1 MKERIKRKA
10 EAVWEI
16 TALLQNAKE
25 LNTALS
31 LSLETVIAALDSEAG
46 TIWLLDRRS
55 DRLFPVFNRGPVDIS
70 GITIENGQ
78 GIAGT
83 VIQSG
88 EAVIVEDVSADSR
101 FSLSVDEES
110 SFQTKSVI
118 CVPLTVDGETIGCIQ
133 VINKRSGALFGE
145 KDLSLCEELAALA
158 GIAIREK
165 GLTVETGTEK
175 EVLIRLRGISK
186 SYPSGDGVLQVL
198 KGVNLD
204 IYRNE
209 FLVILGESGCGKS
222 TLVNIIGG
230 MERPSGGTITVEGKD
245 FSDPSEA
252 ELTEFR
258 RNYLGFVFQFYNL
271 MPNLTAWEN
280 VRFIAELVDDPLPVE
295 DALARVRLLDR
306 ADHYP
311 SMLSGGQQQ
320 RVAIARAIVKRPTVL
335 FADEPTAAL
344 DYHTSLEVLSAFEEI
359 RRGQGTSIVL
369 ITHNPEI
376 ARMADRVIRL
386 KDGRISSIRV
396 NLHPAS
402 AAELSW

>member
-1 MKERIKRKA
+1 MKERIQRNA

-31 LSLETVIAALDSEAG
+31 LSLETVIGALDSEAG

-83 VIQSG
+83 VIRNG

-101 FSLSVDEES
+101 FSFGVDEES
-110 SFQTKSVI
+110 GFQTKSVI

-133 VINKRSGALFGE
+133 VINKRSGALYNE

-165 GLTVETGTEK
+165 GLTVEIGSEK
-175 EVLIRLRGISK
+175 DVLISLRDISK
-186 SYPSGDGVLQVL
+186 SYPSGDEMLQVL

-245 FSDPSEA
+245 FSNPSEA
-252 ELTEFR
+252 ELTDFR
-258 RNYLGFVFQFYNL
+258 RNYLGFVFQSYNL

-280 VRFIAELVDDPLPVE
+280 VRFIAELVEHPLPVE
-295 DALARVRLLDR
+295 DALARVKLLDR

-320 RVAIARAIVKRPTVL
+320 RVAIARAIVKSPTVL

-359 RRGQGTSIVL
+359 RRTQGTSIVL

-386 KDGRISSIRV
+386 KDGRISSIRI
-396 NLHPAS
+396 NQHPAA

>member
-1 MKERIKRKA
+1 MKNKGTRRA

-16 TALLQNAKE
+16 TTLLQNAEE
-25 LNTALS
+25 LDTALS
-31 LSLETVIAALDSEAG
+31 RCLETVISALDSEAG

-55 DRLFPVFNRGPVDIS
+55 NRIFPSFNHGPVDIS

-83 VIQSG
+83 VIRDG
-88 EAVIVEDVSADSR
+88 TPIIVEDTAADES
-101 FSLSVDEES
+101 FSSSVDEES
-110 SFQTKSVI
+110 GFQTKSVI
-118 CVPLTVDGETIGCIQ
+118 CVPLGTDGETIGCVQ
-133 VINKRSGALFGE
+133 VINKRSGALYNQE
-145 KDLSLCEELAALA
+145 DLALCEELAALA

-165 GLTVETGTEK
+165 GLAVDRCPQK
-175 EVLIRLRGISK
+175 EILISLRGISK
-186 SYPSGDGVLQVL
+186 EYPSGDETLQVL
-198 KGVNLD
+198 RDVNLD

-230 MERPSGGTITVEGKD
+230 MERPSGGSVTVEGRD
-245 FSDPSEA
+245 FSNPGEE
-252 ELTEFR
+252 ELTNFR
-258 RNYLGFVFQFYNL
+258 RHYLSFVFQDYNL

-280 VRFIAELVDDPLPVE
+280 VRFIAELVDDAMPVE
-295 DALARVRLLDR
+295 DALSRVGLLER

-344 DYHTSLEVLSAFEEI
+344 DYHTSIEVLGAFEEI
-359 RRGQGTSIVL
+359 RRAQGTSIVL

-376 ARMADRVIRL
+376 ARMADRVIRI
-386 KDGRISSIRV
+386 KNGRISSIRI
-396 NLHPAS
+396 NSYPAA